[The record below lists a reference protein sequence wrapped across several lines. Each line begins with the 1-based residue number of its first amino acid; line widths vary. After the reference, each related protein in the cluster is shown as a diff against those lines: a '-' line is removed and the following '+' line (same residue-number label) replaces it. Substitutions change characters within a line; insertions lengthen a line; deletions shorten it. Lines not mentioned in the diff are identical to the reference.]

1 MIDLE
6 KLFSGRES
14 NSALEVV
21 QTILFNGDKVKEK
34 TVTGG
39 IRITEDVQLLEK
51 AQVLL
56 LIIVFQLIYRKRYFV
71 FGQVKKSTLFE
82 CQGIHI
88 ARKYKSGTLFLRFQ
102 LETGPPF
109 FVVIRATRRFSCLQC
124 KGSTFISQSG
134 PGNRTRDLPLCSQV
148 IYRLS

>member
-1 MIDLE
+1 MTGPVGLTALMGAPMIDLE

-14 NSALEVV
+14 NSALEAV

-56 LIIVFQLIYRKRYFV
+56 LIIVFQLII
-71 FGQVKKSTLFE
+71 L
-82 CQGIHI
+82 
-88 ARKYKSGTLFLRFQ
+88 
-102 LETGPPF
+102 
-109 FVVIRATRRFSCLQC
+109 
-124 KGSTFISQSG
+124 
-134 PGNRTRDLPLCSQV
+134 
-148 IYRLS
+148 

>member
-1 MIDLE
+1 MTGPVGLTALMGAPMIDLE

-14 NSALEVV
+14 NSALEAV

-34 TVTGG
+34 TVTDG

-88 ARKYKSGTLFLRFQ
+88 TRKY
-102 LETGPPF
+102 
-109 FVVIRATRRFSCLQC
+109 
-124 KGSTFISQSG
+124 
-134 PGNRTRDLPLCSQV
+134 
-148 IYRLS
+148 

>member
-1 MIDLE
+1 MGLTALMGAPMIDLE

-14 NSALEVV
+14 NSALEAV

-56 LIIVFQLIYRKRYFV
+56 LIIVFQLIYCKRYFV
-71 FGQVKKSTLFE
+71 FVRTSKKK
-82 CQGIHI
+82 H
-88 ARKYKSGTLFLRFQ
+88 
-102 LETGPPF
+102 
-109 FVVIRATRRFSCLQC
+109 
-124 KGSTFISQSG
+124 FI
-134 PGNRTRDLPLCSQV
+134 
-148 IYRLS
+148 